1 MILFDKDFV
10 LLISCWGTLG
20 EFGRLCSC
28 IGKTCLDP
36 WIFYDIFFVI
46 FYEVTAYLQWLH
58 LCVFKEVK
66 KINQKYAKH
75 TPKSNQNFTEYKT
88 TLGLH
93 LPSDLLNFNTTP

>member
-1 MILFDKDFV
+1 MSLYLIYIYLLAINLAIDEGKGEQVTGYQDNKSIMILFDKDFL

-36 WIFYDIFFVI
+36 WIFYDIFFIFFFI

-58 LCVFKEVK
+58 LFVK
-66 KINQKYAKH
+66 K
-75 TPKSNQNFTEYKT
+75 
-88 TLGLH
+88 
-93 LPSDLLNFNTTP
+93 